1 VFVFSISKSDESDND
16 DDVVY
21 NERRRA
27 NSPPL
32 NKKTPDYRS
41 TKIPTT
47 LPSLDL
53 NKIKQKPSGYETYSE
68 NDDDDDIIRSR
79 SRSNLPRPE
88 SDRTDRSRSLNPPNI
103 PAASGLN
110 KKKKVIG
117 AVNSNNDLP
126 YKKPNTNEPK
136 SFRSTYEPFPEEA
149 LWSSSKPKTTKNDSN
164 IPPTSYLRPSIT
176 NDLTKRSISPLI
188 HDTKLSNSGSLSKRN
203 NPSDDD
209 DFSRREKAKVKYLE
223 KDNRIFSC
231 QILVDISINK
241 SR

>member
-1 VFVFSISKSDESDND
+1 LFFFSIRKSDESDND

-21 NERRRA
+21 NERRRTD
-27 NSPPL
+27 SPPL
-32 NKKTPDYRS
+32 NKKTTDYRS
-41 TKIPTT
+41 TKNPTI

-53 NKIKQKPSGYETYSE
+53 NKIKKKTPGYETYSE

-79 SRSNLPRPE
+79 SNVPRPE

-103 PAASGLN
+103 SATSGLN

-117 AVNSNNDLP
+117 AANSNNDLP
-126 YKKPNTNEPK
+126 YKKSTTNEPK
-136 SFRSTYEPFPEEA
+136 SFRSTYEPFPEDA
-149 LWSSSKPKTTKNDSN
+149 LWSSSKPKPTKNDSA
-164 IPPTSYLRPSIT
+164 IPPIPYLRPSIT
-176 NDLTKRSISPLI
+176 NDLSKRNISPLI

-203 NPSDDD
+203 NASDDDD
-209 DFSRREKAKVKYLE
+209 DFSRREKAKVKDLE
-223 KDNRIFSC
+223 KRNRIFYC